1 MKLNITPTQRET
13 VLAEHEMIISK
24 TDPKGRITYVNRTFM
39 RISQLNENELLG
51 LQHNVIRHPDMPRGT
66 FKILWDTLTAG
77 EEYFA
82 YIKNICKDGGY
93 YWVLANITPDYDNN
107 GKLLGYY
114 SVRRK
119 PSQSSIDVVVP
130 LYKEMLAIE
139 KQYSPKEAL
148 VHSVNFLYEHL
159 NNQGLTYNQFIFSL
173 LKQDG
178 YL

>member
-1 MKLNITPTQRET
+1 MKLKVSPTQRET

-24 TDPKGRITYVNRTFM
+24 TDTKGKITYVNRTFM
-39 RISQLNENELLG
+39 QISQLNEDELLG
-51 LQHNVIRHPDMPRGT
+51 LQHNVIRHPDMPRGA
-66 FKILWDTLTAG
+66 FKMLWDTLSAG

-82 YIKNICKDGGY
+82 YIKNISKDGGY
-93 YWVLANITPDYDNN
+93 YWVLANITQDFDNS

-119 PSQSSIDVVVP
+119 PSQHSIDIVTP
-130 LYKEMLAIE
+130 IYKEMLAIE
-139 KQYSPKEAL
+139 SQYSPKEAL
-148 VHSVNFLYEHL
+148 VHSVGYL
-159 NNQGLTYNQFIFSL
+159 NNYLSDQGLTYNQFIFRL